1 MSLKKSKRP
10 SNKAGLEAGTL
21 FYVGDKQFNDVK
33 ITIFNYNQHHIAE
46 FTAQNIDQCTFDH
59 TEPMIKWI
67 NVDGVHK
74 TEIISALGSQY
85 ALHPLLQ
92 EDIINTEQRPKF
104 DDFDTHLY
112 VVLKMLNY
120 NQQTQT
126 VEYEQVSLILGN
138 NFVISFQE
146 DKAGD
151 IWEEI
156 RNRLRNPNSKSR
168 KSGADYLL
176 YSLLDAI
183 VDHYFIIIEKI
194 GDQIE
199 EIEEK
204 IMYHANNEL
213 LKQIYKLRRE
223 LIFLRKSIWPLR
235 EVLSRLDK
243 SESTLISPPIAIFFR
258 DTYDHTIQI
267 IDTIEVYR
275 EILSGVLEVYLS
287 NISLKMNGV
296 MKVLTVISTI
306 FMPLTFIAGVYGMNF
321 DMMPELHWKYGYIF
335 VWAIMCA
342 VVAAM
347 IYYFRKKGW
356 F

>member
-1 MSLKKSKRP
+1 MPQNKSKRT
-10 SNKAGLEAGTL
+10 SSKAGLEAGTL
-21 FYVGDKQFNDVK
+21 FYIGKKQFNDVK
-33 ITIFNYNQHHIAE
+33 ITIFNYNQHHISE
-46 FTAQNIDQCTFDH
+46 FTANNFDQCRFNPN
-59 TEPMIKWI
+59 EPMIKWI

-74 TEIISALGSQY
+74 PEIIGALGDQY
-85 ALHPLLQ
+85 SLHPLLQ
-92 EDIINTEQRPKF
+92 EDITNTEQRPKF

-120 NQQTQT
+120 NDTT
-126 VEYEQVSLILGN
+126 RLVEYEQVSLVMGN
-138 NFVISFQE
+138 NYVISFQE
-146 DKAGD
+146 DKEGD
-151 IWEEI
+151 IWEDI
-156 RNRLRNPNSKSR
+156 RNRLRNPISKSR
-168 KSGADYLL
+168 KLGADFLL

-183 VDHYFIIIEKI
+183 VDHYFIIIEKV
-194 GDQIE
+194 GD
-199 EIEEK
+199 EIEEMEERV
-204 IMYHANNEL
+204 MYQASNDM
-213 LKQIYKLRRE
+213 LKRIYKLRRE

-243 SESTLISPPIAIFFR
+243 SESNLISPTTAIFFR

-275 EILSGVLEVYLS
+275 DVLSGMLEVYLS

-335 VWAIMCA
+335 VWLMMCG
-342 VVAAM
+342 VVASM
-347 IYYFRKKGW
+347 IIFFKRKGW